1 MEDIKEKKRE
11 IREDMAKKLETFS
24 AGELIENTRGIENR
38 LFEFANF
45 LESKV
50 VLLYM
55 HANGEVVTND
65 IIKRCF
71 ESNKIVALPAFD
83 TAKHTM
89 QLMRVDSLD
98 SDLRK
103 VGPRGVPEPD
113 PDRCKIVPIDCID
126 IAIIPGIAFDEKGG
140 RIGSGQGYYDR
151 LIPKLSITTRKVAL
165 ALESQIIQQ
174 APVESHDKHV
184 DIVITE
190 KRIIYKI

>member
-11 IREDMAKKLETFS
+11 IREDMAKKLKAFS
-24 AGELIENTRGIENR
+24 AGELIEKTRGIEDR

-55 HANGEVVTND
+55 HTNGEVVTND

-71 ESNKIVALPAFD
+71 DSDKIVVLPAFD
-83 TAKHTM
+83 TTTHIM
-89 QLMRVDSLD
+89 QLMRVDNLD
-98 SDLRK
+98 SDLK
-103 VGPRGVPEPD
+103 LGPRGVPEPD
-113 PDRCKIVPIDCID
+113 PECCKVVPIDCID
-126 IAIIPGIAFDEKGG
+126 IAIIPGVALDEKGG
-140 RIGSGQGYYDR
+140 RIGSGKGYYDR

-174 APVESHDKHV
+174 APVESHDRHV

>member
-1 MEDIKEKKRE
+1 MENIQEKKRE
-11 IREDMAKKLETFS
+11 IRENIVKKLETFS
-24 AGELIENTRGIENR
+24 AGELIEKTRGIEDR

-55 HANGEVVTND
+55 HTNGEVVTND

-71 ESNKIVALPAFD
+71 ESDKIVVLPAFD
-83 TAKHTM
+83 TTKHTM
-89 QLMRVDSLD
+89 QLMKVDNFD
-98 SDLRK
+98 SDLK
-103 VGPRGVPEPD
+103 PGPRGVPEPD
-113 PDRCKIVPIDCID
+113 PECCKVVPIDCID
-126 IAIIPGIAFDEKGG
+126 IAIIPGVAFDEKGG
-140 RIGSGQGYYDR
+140 RIGSGKGYYDR
-151 LIPKLSITTRKVAL
+151 LIPKLAITTRKVAL

-174 APVESHDKHV
+174 VPVESHDKHV

>member
-24 AGELIENTRGIENR
+24 ADELIEKTRGIEKR

-50 VLLYM
+50 ILLYM
-55 HANGEVVTND
+55 HANGEVVAND

-71 ESNKIVALPAFD
+71 ESDKIVVLPAFD
-83 TAKHTM
+83 TITHTM
-89 QLMRVDSLD
+89 QLMRVDNLD
-98 SDLRK
+98 SDLK
-103 VGPRGVPEPD
+103 TGPRGVPEPD
-113 PDRCKIVPIDCID
+113 PKCCKVVPIDCID
-126 IAIIPGIAFDEKGG
+126 IAIIPGVALDEKGG
-140 RIGSGQGYYDR
+140 RIGSGEGYYDR

-165 ALESQIIQQ
+165 ALENQIIQQ
-174 APVESHDKHV
+174 VPVESHDKHI

>member
-1 MEDIKEKKRE
+1 MENIKEKKCE
-11 IREDMAKKLETFS
+11 IREDIVKKLKTFS
-24 AGELIENTRGIENR
+24 ADELIEKTREIEER
-38 LFEFANF
+38 LFGFANF

-65 IIKRCF
+65 IIKRCLK
-71 ESNKIVALPAFD
+71 SNKIVVLPAFD
-83 TAKHTM
+83 ATKHTM

-98 SDLRK
+98 SGLK
-103 VGPRGVPEPD
+103 HGPRGVQEPD
-113 PDRCKIVPIDCID
+113 PKYCKIVPIDCID
-126 IAIIPGIAFDEKGG
+126 IAIIPGVAFDEKGG
-140 RIGSGQGYYDR
+140 RIGLGKGYYDR